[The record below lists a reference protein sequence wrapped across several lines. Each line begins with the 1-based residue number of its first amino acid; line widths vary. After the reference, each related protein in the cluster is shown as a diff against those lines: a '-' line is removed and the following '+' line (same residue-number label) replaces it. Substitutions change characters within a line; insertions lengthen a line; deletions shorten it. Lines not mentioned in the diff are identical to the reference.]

1 MKKNTYERASLEVV
15 AFDAKDIITTS
26 YTWDGDND
34 DVIILPDDNFNRS
47 IFG

>member
-1 MKKNTYERASLEVV
+1 MKKATYERASLAVV

-26 YTWDGDND
+26 GQLGDG
-34 DVIILPDDNFNRS
+34 VITLPEDKF

>member
-1 MKKNTYERASLEVV
+1 MKKANYERASLAVV

-26 YTWDGDND
+26 GQPDGD
-34 DVIILPDDNFNRS
+34 VIVLPDDNFN

>member
-1 MKKNTYERASLEVV
+1 V

-26 YTWDGDND
+26 GQPEGGTI
-34 DVIILPDDNFNRS
+34 VLPDDNFN

>member
-1 MKKNTYERASLEVV
+1 MKKATYERASLAVV

-26 YTWDGDND
+26 GQPGGGTI
-34 DVIILPDDNFNRS
+34 VLPDDDFN

>member
-1 MKKNTYERASLEVV
+1 MKKQYERASLTAV

-26 YTWDGDND
+26 GNGGVITLPED
-34 DVIILPDDNFNRS
+34 DLTQRA

>member
-1 MKKNTYERASLEVV
+1 MKKNTYERASLEVI

-26 YTWDGDND
+26 YTWGGNED
-34 DVIILPDDNFNRS
+34 DSIILPDDNFN